1 MADDHIQQPRSIW
14 PYGVALPHR
23 YSSHYGQYQALG
35 GLVDVAEDAQAYAGS
50 EPLRDVER
58 FLALSLAFDQIHKE
72 NVAGDF
78 AELGVYKG
86 DTAAVLARHA
96 RRLGRTLWLLDTF
109 EGFDERDFTGLDA
122 GRSGAF
128 GDTSLSAVSQRVGL
142 ENTVYIDGYFPDTAS
157 RLPDDR
163 TYCLVNIDTDLY
175 APIKSGLAYFYPRM
189 EPGGFIVVH
198 DYGSMAWV
206 GVEKAVDEFFADK
219 PESVISMPD
228 SAGSVVVRRQRPA
241 GGGANWLTAKQMVS
255 VDQWHSLA
263 AGQST
268 RVLLDG
274 WSTPEDW
281 GVWGVGASHQIR
293 IATASDA
300 DGAME
305 LDCEVWAFLPGNNLD
320 RTFDVVV
327 DGELRAAW
335 HFSPNENRAVRSLSL
350 SGGTASHTVEFRP
363 RFVVSPRDLDPAH
376 ADGRPLGLALCR
388 LRMRGER

>member
-1 MADDHIQQPRSIW
+1 MADDDVQQPRSSW

-23 YSSHYGQYQALG
+23 YSSHYEQYQALG
-35 GLVDVAEDAQAYAGS
+35 GLVDVADDARAYAGP

-72 NVAGDF
+72 GVAGDF

-122 GRSGAF
+122 GRASGF
-128 GDTSLSAVSQRVGL
+128 SDTSLEAVSQRVGL
-142 ENTVYIDGYFPDTAS
+142 ENTIYIDGYFPETAS

-175 APIKSGLAYFYPRM
+175 APIKSGLEYFYPRM
-189 EPGGFIVVH
+189 EPGGFIFVH
-198 DYGSMAWV
+198 DYGSLAWA

-219 PESVISMPD
+219 PECVVSIPD
-228 SAGSVVVRRQRPA
+228 GAGSVVIRRQRPT
-241 GGGANWLTAKQMVS
+241 GGGVNWLAARQVVP
-255 VDQWHSLA
+255 VDQWLSLA
-263 AGQST
+263 KGQST
-268 RVLLDG
+268 QVLLDG

-281 GVWGVGASHQIR
+281 GVWGVGAAHQIR
-293 IATASDA
+293 IATAPRG
-300 DGAME
+300 DGAMILE
-305 LDCEVWAFLPGNNLD
+305 CEVWAYLPGNGLD

-327 DGELRAAW
+327 DGKVTEKWR
-335 HFSPNENRAVRSLSL
+335 FSPDENRAVRSLNL
-350 SGGTASHTVEFRP
+350 PGGVASHTVEFRP
-363 RFVVSPRDLDPAH
+363 RSVVSPRDIDPSH
-376 ADGRPLGLALCR
+376 QDGRPLGLALSQFR
-388 LRMRGER
+388 VKHGG